1 MPAVEL
7 LAAVVLAV
15 VLALVTLV
23 LCDLAGGIARAKG
36 RSYSVFFALGLLL
49 WFPSLLAALAL
60 PERAGTAGAAGPP
73 SRVETAAAAVLLLLA
88 ALALGAAVYAVVSYA
103 P

>member
-7 LAAVVLAV
+7 LVVVALAV
-15 VLALVTLV
+15 VVGLVTLV

-36 RSYSVFFALGLLL
+36 RSYWAFFAFGLLL
-49 WFPSLLAALAL
+49 WFPSLLTALAL
-60 PERAGTAGAAGPP
+60 PDRSGAGAAGQPP
-73 SRVETAAAAVLLLLA
+73 QGAERAVALALLVLA
-88 ALALGAAVYAVVSYA
+88 ALGLAAAVYAAVSYA